1 MLYNFEANFIS
12 PESRSAENGVDS
24 GSEVISSSIV
34 THFVHI
40 TKDIQAKL
48 DV

>member
-1 MLYNFEANFIS
+1 MLYNFEASFIS

-24 GSEVISSSIV
+24 GSEVASSFIV

-40 TKDIQAKL
+40 TQDIQAKL
-48 DV
+48 DM